1 MKYVYSRYVYYGKFS
16 VSNVVSLWW
25 FLPHD
30 RDASYYLDDDLDEL
44 LYEECGLYL
53 ELSDFED
60 RDEKAAYT
68 A

>member
-1 MKYVYSRYVYYGKFS
+1 MKYVYCGKCS

-25 FLPHD
+25 CLPHD
-30 RDASYYLDDDLDEL
+30 RDASYYLDDDLDEH
-44 LYEECGLYL
+44 LYEERGLYL

-60 RDEKAAYT
+60 RDDKDAYT